1 MAIVSISKASRL
13 TGKSRTTL
21 LRHVEQG
28 KLSKSIDS
36 TTNRTGIDTSELI
49 RVYGNLINEN
59 KTVRT
64 EQKTVPVVHDVT
76 GNNVQETVSKS
87 DEFHQ
92 MREKIAVLET
102 ENRMQK
108 ELLAEKDKRL
118 LLLENKNMIPK
129 KRKKLFGIF

>member
-1 MAIVSISKASRL
+1 MTIVSISKASRL

-21 LRHVEQG
+21 LRHIEQG
-28 KLSKSIDS
+28 KLSKSTDS
-36 TTNRTGIDTSELI
+36 TTNRTGIDISELI

-59 KTVRT
+59 KTVDT
-64 EQKTVPVVHDVT
+64 EQNFVPVLHDVT
-76 GNNVQETVSKS
+76 DNKIQETVSKF
-87 DEFHQ
+87 DELYR
-92 MREKIAVLET
+92 MKEKIALLET

-118 LLLENKNMIPK
+118 LLLENKNIIPK

>member
-28 KLSKSIDS
+28 KLSKSTDS

-76 GNNVQETVSKS
+76 GNNVQETVLKS

>member
-21 LRHVEQG
+21 LRHIEQG
-28 KLSKSIDS
+28 KLSKSTDS

-49 RVYGNLINEN
+49 RVYGTLINEN
-59 KTVRT
+59 KTVST
-64 EQKTVPVVHDVT
+64 EQKIVSVVQDIT
-76 GNNVQETVSKS
+76 GKNIQETVSKS
-87 DEFHQ
+87 DELYR

-118 LLLENKNMIPK
+118 LLLENKNIMPK

>member
-28 KLSKSIDS
+28 KLSKSTDS

-76 GNNVQETVSKS
+76 GNNVQETVLKS

-129 KRKKLFGIF
+129 KRKKFGFIK

>member
-1 MAIVSISKASRL
+1 MAIISISKASRL

-21 LRHVEQG
+21 LRHIEQG
-28 KLSKSIDS
+28 KLSKSTDS
-36 TTNRTGIDTSELI
+36 TTNRTGVDTSELI
-49 RVYGNLINEN
+49 RVYGTLVNEN
-59 KTVRT
+59 KTVST
-64 EQKTVPVVHDVT
+64 EQKTISVVHDIT
-76 GNNVQETVSKS
+76 SNGVQKTVSDFDS
-87 DEFHQ
+87 LHR

-118 LLLENKNMIPK
+118 LLLENKNITPK